1 VCPASR
7 QGGSDCAPFFLSCT
21 FSASHL
27 REGNA
32 GVDKDVRAGGLN
44 PPWQCIGRCTYVSE
58 NLFFCSSRTPCAAT
72 AQTCREQRRRM
83 DPMRRWS
90 PGPTKAAQYAADTRE
105 HRAKTRSCRR
115 PPSASTWCSNRAR
128 STSKDG
134 LGSSTPALGDDRG
147 MGLESTLTSTLS
159 AYTSRFCR
167 WHVLPLLKTLLD
179 LAPHALAPTFLPRP
193 CSLALSLTTPRARVL
208 GLPVC
213 KCHVRPS

>member
-1 VCPASR
+1 MHLFCEPCKGR
-7 QGGSDCAPFFLSCT
+7 QRRRGQRCA
-21 FSASHL
+21 
-27 REGNA
+27 R
-32 GVDKDVRAGGLN
+32 GGLN

-72 AQTCREQRRRM
+72 APTCREQRRRM

-105 HRAKTRSCRR
+105 HRAKTRSCRHNGLTQILKSQR
-115 PPSASTWCSNRAR
+115 PCRRPGDAR

-167 WHVLPLLKTLLD
+167 WHMLPL
-179 LAPHALAPTFLPRP
+179 
-193 CSLALSLTTPRARVL
+193 
-208 GLPVC
+208 
-213 KCHVRPS
+213 